1 MGLILIM
8 MPKLHKIGLAVML
21 LGVIIAIGSVIARH
35 NSEEPFYF
43 DIYPFCMIALPA
55 IIVTFIAW
63 RWPLAGGFTA
73 MVLSGIALLYLLLSV
88 IDPSTEP
95 SPDNFYI
102 AITLCFVAGSVLILT
117 SVGFFPFAKMKKR
130 RG

>member
-1 MGLILIM
+1 MK
-8 MPKLHKIGLAVML
+8 PKLYKIGLAVML
-21 LGVIIAIGSVIARH
+21 LGVIIAIGSVMAY
-35 NSEEPFYF
+35 PFLYTVDKQFYF
-43 DIYPFCMIALPA
+43 DILLFCMIALPA

-63 RWPLAGGFTA
+63 RWPLSGGFTA

-117 SVGFFPFAKMKKR
+117 SVGFFPFAKKKR
-130 RG
+130 G